1 MAQSDTTPRSR
12 RPFVDAPR
20 ERGGRGKEG
29 GREFGKRGGKE
40 RREKKSTVDLR
51 VRLNQPNYFVQ
62 STRGGAA
69 TGVGVKQISRARI
82 LTFLSEWHSC

>member
-20 ERGGRGKEG
+20 GGRGKEG

-40 RREKKSTVDLR
+40 KRGKKSTVDLR